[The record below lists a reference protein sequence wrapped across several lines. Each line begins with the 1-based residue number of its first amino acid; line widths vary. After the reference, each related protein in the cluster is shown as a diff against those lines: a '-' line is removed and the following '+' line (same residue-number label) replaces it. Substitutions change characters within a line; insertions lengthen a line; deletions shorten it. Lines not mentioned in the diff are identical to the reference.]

1 MAKIAE
7 KDAKILFE
15 GDVTNFLRRILEIRY
30 YTLKLLGTV
39 NKYINNMYLLIKL
52 ILRSL
57 I

>member
-15 GDVTNFLRRILEIRY
+15 GDVTIFVRGILAIKY
-30 YTLKLLGTV
+30 KLLGTV